1 MTASDV
7 KTAILHRRLTET
19 MGEETATALMERLP
33 PDWAEVAT
41 KSDLNELRTELC
53 GEMAEL
59 RTELRGEMTELRT
72 ELRGEMADMKDR
84 ISRDLRTVMFMI
96 VGVALAFVAT
106 MVSIAA
112 SGALTPS

>member
-7 KTAILHRRLTET
+7 KTAILHRRLTES
-19 MGEETATALMERLP
+19 MGEETATALMERLV

-53 GEMAEL
+53 GEMTEL
-59 RTELRGEMTELRT
+59 RTELRGEMTAMET
-72 ELRGEMADMKDR
+72 R
-84 ISRDLRTVMFMI
+84 ISRDLRTIMFMI
-96 VGVALAFVAT
+96 VGVALAFVGT
-106 MVSIAA
+106 VVSIVA